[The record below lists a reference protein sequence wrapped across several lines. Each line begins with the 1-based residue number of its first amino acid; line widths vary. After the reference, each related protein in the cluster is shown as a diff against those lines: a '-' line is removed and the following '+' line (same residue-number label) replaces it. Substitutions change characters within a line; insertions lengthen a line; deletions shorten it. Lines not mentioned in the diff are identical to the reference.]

1 MAIYQLKQS
10 IKRRLFGST
19 EARQPQPSPIPE
31 GFEVVAPDPKL
42 IVKATEPEA
51 TPRASQPDAPKA
63 EAQPAVAKVDEVK
76 PAPRV
81 EIPQASAA
89 PVKKAPEAPKVT
101 LATSVAVETPRQAP
115 ASVLGNP
122 RATVADSKS
131 AEQPTYR
138 STIEFG
144 TRTFTRGTVHELR
157 EDFGITKHH
166 AQLIDKLE
174 SFCSPFDTRRQC
186 ARDVRRV
193 LVCTWGDAEVLR
205 KKLTTSPGHKP
216 PSGSSRPQWIDG
228 LSVLGLGHS
237 LDETFVMNTITQQA
251 KQLRPEVILIWD
263 RSEMLE
269 TFSNDVRANAL
280 FGQLASKTG
289 AVVLIYRNIKD
300 Y

>member
-1 MAIYQLKQS
+1 MVALHLDDVDEYSRVQ
-10 IKRRLFGST
+10 
-19 EARQPQPSPIPE
+19 ARMKAS
-31 GFEVVAPDPKL
+31 
-42 IVKATEPEA
+42 VKAEA
-51 TPRASQPDAPKA
+51 SKPAVKAPVKASQPDAPKT
-63 EAQPAVAKVDEVK
+63 EAQPSVAASTETPK
-76 PAPRV
+76 PAPKPDP
-81 EIPQASAA
+81 IAQASAA

-115 ASVLGNP
+115 ASALGQP

-166 AQLIDKLE
+166 SQLIDKLE

-186 ARDVRRV
+186 SRDVRRV

-216 PSGSSRPQWIDG
+216 PSGSSRPQWTDG

-237 LDETFVMNTITQQA
+237 LDEAFVMNTITQQA
-251 KQLRPEVILIWD
+251 KQLRPEIVLIWD
-263 RSEMLE
+263 REEMLE
-269 TFSNDVRANAL
+269 VFGNEVRANAL
-280 FGQLASKTG
+280 LGQLASKTG

-300 Y
+300 C